1 MDKNLLKKL
10 KESLE
15 KERLQ
20 IEERL
25 KKIAKKDEKQ
35 KGDWNI
41 VFPKWDGETGGS
53 SMETAADQVEEY
65 INLLPQ
71 EHVLELKLQ
80 NVNLALKKIGEG
92 KYGSCEKC
100 GKEIPI
106 ERLKVSPEARF
117 CLDCKKQQ

>member
-15 KERLQ
+15 KEKLQ
-20 IEERL
+20 IEDGL
-25 KKIAKKDEKQ
+25 KKIAKKDEKL

-80 NVNLALKKIGEG
+80 NVNLALKKMEGG

>member
-1 MDKNLLKKL
+1 M
-10 KESLE
+10 E
-15 KERLQ
+15 KEKGQ

-25 KKIAKKDEKQ
+25 KKIAKKDGSL
-35 KGDWNI
+35 KGDWDT
-41 VFPKWDGETGGS
+41 VFPKWEGEAGGS

-80 NVNLALKKIGEG
+80 NINSALQKMEKG
-92 KYGSCEKC
+92 KYGICEKC
-100 GKEIPI
+100 AKEIPI

-117 CLDCKKQQ
+117 CLSCKK